1 MRLTNEELKNIYFG
15 AYSYED
21 TKDGYLQAFQ
31 YTKAQMDYFKKTSEF
46 WYDRCMAST
55 AKTLEFVTE
64 AERIFFTAYWIIPAG
79 TTNASGPSVNGRSS
93 PGRSRPS
100 LKGRPGRPWKRSLR
114 STRDWRK
121 ST

>member
-1 MRLTNEELKNIYFG
+1 MRLTKEELKNIYFG

-21 TKDGYLQAFQ
+21 TEDGYLQAFQ

-64 AERIFFTAYWIIPAG
+64 AERIAFEYSIIWMG
-79 TTNASGPSVNGRSS
+79 SS
-93 PGRSRPS
+93 DSFEIAVDGLIMRIWYVKD
-100 LKGRPGRPWKRSLR
+100 LAKEGVIEFAL
-114 STRDWRK
+114 
-121 ST
+121 

>member
-46 WYDRCMAST
+46 CTIGAWPPQR
-55 AKTLEFVTE
+55 
-64 AERIFFTAYWIIPAG
+64 
-79 TTNASGPSVNGRSS
+79 
-93 PGRSRPS
+93 
-100 LKGRPGRPWKRSLR
+100 RPWSL
-114 STRDWRK
+114 
-121 ST
+121 